1 MVSTIVGIDPGL
13 KGSMAFLKTDGTLHV
28 ERLPILI
35 EQRKTKRVR
44 MIDTQRLTEILKAH
58 GTDVALVE
66 DVFSMPRDS
75 RRGAFTFGGVKV
87 AIVAALRA
95 AGVRTLYV
103 SPSVWKG
110 KMRLSADKKRSRALA
125 EKVFPKFKFKSIDDC
140 EAALLAAYLL
150 LHRPHE
156 ITPSSD

>member
-1 MVSTIVGIDPGL
+1 
-13 KGSMAFLKTDGTLHV
+13 MAFLKTDGSLTV
-28 ERLPILI
+28 ERLPILV
-35 EQRKTKRVR
+35 EQRKTRRVR
-44 MIDTQRLTEILKAH
+44 MIDTQRLTEILKEH

-66 DVFSMPRDS
+66 DVFSRPRDGV
-75 RRGAFTFGGVKV
+75 RGAFTFGGVKT

-150 LHRPHE
+150 LHRADE
-156 ITPSSD
+156 ITPDTQSHRITPDT

>member
-1 MVSTIVGIDPGL
+1 MVNTIVGIDPGL
-13 KGSMAFLKTDGTLHV
+13 KGSMAFLKTDGSLTV
-28 ERLPILI
+28 ERLPII
-35 EQRKTKRVR
+35 VEQRKTRRVR
-44 MIDTQRLTEILKAH
+44 MIDTQRLTEILKEH

-66 DVFSMPRDS
+66 DVFSRPRDGV
-75 RRGAFTFGGVKV
+75 RGAFTFGGVKV
-87 AIVAALRA
+87 AIVASLRA

-110 KMRLSADKKRSRALA
+110 RMRLSADKKRSRALA

-150 LHRPHE
+150 LHRADE
-156 ITPSSD
+156 ITPDN

>member
-1 MVSTIVGIDPGL
+1 MVNTIVGIDPGL
-13 KGSMAFLKTDGTLHV
+13 KGSMAFLKTDGSLTV
-28 ERLPILI
+28 ERLPILV
-35 EQRKTKRVR
+35 EQRKTRRVR
-44 MIDTQRLTEILKAH
+44 MIDTQRLTEILKEH

-66 DVFSMPRDS
+66 DVFSRPRDGV
-75 RRGAFTFGGVKV
+75 RGAFTFGGVKT

-110 KMRLSADKKRSRALA
+110 RMRLSADKKRSRALA

-150 LHRPHE
+150 LHRADE
-156 ITPSSD
+156 ITPDT